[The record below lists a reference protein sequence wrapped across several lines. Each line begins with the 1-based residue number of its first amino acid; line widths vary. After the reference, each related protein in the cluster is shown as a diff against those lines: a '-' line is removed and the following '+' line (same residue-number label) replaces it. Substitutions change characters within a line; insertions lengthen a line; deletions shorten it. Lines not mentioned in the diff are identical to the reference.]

1 MPTPCFSI
9 FSDSSIILFSV
20 CSDCFFFG
28 AKSRAGLAL
37 ITKCHELV
45 VRLGR
50 VEVGLGIE
58 RERIRGRAAERI
70 SG

>member
-1 MPTPCFSI
+1 MCNEKT
-9 FSDSSIILFSV
+9 
-20 CSDCFFFG
+20 
-28 AKSRAGLAL
+28 KAL
-37 ITKCHELV
+37 CHELV

-58 RERIRGRAAERI
+58 RERIRGRTTKRI